1 MANDDKLILLNE
13 EQKTPFFTLPEHY
26 GLAERPKGIFNIET
40 VATALA
46 FGTVAFFLAPAT
58 LSAGAVAGIT
68 AASAIA
74 GGLLMGAISEKWR
87 GKAYDRALQQQTE
100 RLEQATARGLS
111 PAEAVEVEMNRQR
124 EGKRFLEAE
133 MLRRNQAAL
142 MNSIIVNS

>member
-26 GLAERPKGIFNIET
+26 ALAERPKGIFNIET
-40 VATALA
+40 IVTALA

-68 AASAIA
+68 AGSAIA
-74 GGLLMGAISEKWR
+74 GGLFMGAISEKWR
-87 GKAYDRALQQQTE
+87 GKAYDLALQQQTE
-100 RLEQATARGLS
+100 RLETAKAKGLS
-111 PAEAVEVEMNRQR
+111 PSEAVEKEMNWQK

-133 MLRRNQAAL
+133 IIRRNQQAAAL
-142 MNSIIVNS
+142 NNIIIQ